1 MEAEKLKQW
10 IAMIGGALGA
20 LLLFLRSVDFELP
33 WFNELSIEAFTNFL
47 IAIAPLVA
55 VGYGIWKNQYL
66 VKKKAKAQEQLLK
79 EKGML

>member
-55 VGYGIWKNQYL
+55 VGFGVWKNSYL
-66 VKKKAKAQEQLLK
+66 FSKKAKRQEHELK
-79 EKGML
+79 KKDLI